1 MTSPSELNLGT
12 DPGQEPISMLSA
24 SDFTSGMRLQACTVC
39 VVTTAHAGV
48 PSGMTVTTL
57 VSVSVQPPTLLIC
70 AHDASH
76 CGAAIR
82 ESGRFCVNLLKDTAA
97 TTADLFAGRTG
108 IFAAERFDNVGWQ
121 EGDDG
126 CPVLTDALIAFE
138 CRLESATRVAT
149 HWLFVGRPIH
159 LHNQGGDPLV
169 YADRAFRA
177 LAETDLR

>member
-1 MTSPSELNLGT
+1 
-12 DPGQEPISMLSA
+12 MLS
-24 SDFTSGMRLQACTVC
+24 STDFTAGMRQQACTVC
-39 VVTTAHAGV
+39 VVTTSNASV

-70 AHDASH
+70 AHESSH

-82 ESGRFCVNLLKDTAA
+82 ESGRFCVNLLRDTAA
-97 TTADLFAGRTG
+97 HTADLFAGRTG
-108 IFAAERFDNVGWQ
+108 VWAAERFAHVGWR

-149 HWLFVGRPIH
+149 HWLFVGQPTH
-159 LHNQGGDPLV
+159 LHNQGGEPLV

-177 LAETDLR
+177 LTEADPR